1 MMKEVN
7 NNIVSVI
14 VPIYNVKRYL
24 RRALDSILSQTHK
37 AWEAILVDD
46 GSTDG
51 SSLIVDEYAGR
62 DPRFKVIHKPNGGLS
77 DARNAGMEHIG
88 GEFLIFL
95 DSDDFLHPQLMQLC
109 LEAAVRDNSDMVA
122 FTYDH
127 TYRTIGH
134 IKHFLHLGDPTPHY
148 KYYEHPTYLV
158 TDNIYDYAT
167 EYSSPDDVD
176 KRWAVK
182 HCQVWR
188 CMYKTY
194 AVRGIKFIKG
204 INYEDF
210 PWWSEVLLHIRR
222 CTILNLP
229 LYFYYPNPESYIL
242 SADQTHKAES
252 LRRGIEASKQIY
264 ASAPEAKRKAW
275 EKNFL
280 VPFEKKLQEKQ
291 G

>member
-1 MMKEVN
+1 M
-7 NNIVSVI
+7 VSVI
-14 VPIYNVKRYL
+14 VPIYNVERYL

-37 AWEAILVDD
+37 DWEAILVDD
-46 GSTDG
+46 GSTDC
-51 SSLIVDEYAGR
+51 SSQIADEYAKR
-62 DPRFKVIHKPNGGLS
+62 DNRFKVIHKPNGGLS
-77 DARNAGMEHIG
+77 DARNAGMEHIS

-95 DSDDFLHPQLMQLC
+95 DADDFLHPQLMELC
-109 LEAAVRDNSDMVA
+109 LEAFLRDNSDIVA

-127 TYRTIGH
+127 AYRTFGFVR
-134 IKHFLHLGDPTPHY
+134 HFLHLGDPTPHF
-148 KYYEHPTYLV
+148 KYYKQPPYLV
-158 TDNIYDYAT
+158 TDNIFDYAT
-167 EYSSPDDVD
+167 EYSHPKDIN

-194 AVRGIKFIKG
+194 AIHSIKFIKG

-229 LYFYYPNPESYIL
+229 LYFYYPNVQSYIL
-242 SADQTHKAES
+242 SADQTHKIES
-252 LRRGIEASKQIY
+252 LRKGIEAAKLIY
-264 ASAPEAKRKAW
+264 VTAPEAKRRAW
-275 EKNFL
+275 ERNFL
-280 VPFEKKLQEKQ
+280 TPFEEKLRKKE